1 MKLVVSY
8 TVDLVFWEKRTLKY
22 RSMKYQFHP
31 IRQVKKYI
39 RYLLLPIVSI
49 VLALQLLT
57 LPANATGVYEMPPLS
72 DSTWLIDRAEVFS
85 PINEGKING
94 TLEKLAQ
101 ETGNEVRMV
110 AIRRLDYGETIQS
123 FTDQLFEQWFSTPE
137 AQAHQTLLVI
147 DTLTHTAGI
156 RTGEAVKAIMPDEV
170 AKSVASETVLVPLRS
185 DKYNQAFADASD
197 RLVAVLTGKPDPGPP
212 QVASDINVEKN
223 FTSAEEANTSNSTVW
238 VVGLLI
244 VATIV
249 PMVTYYWYVK

>member
-1 MKLVVSY
+1 MKPR
-8 TVDLVFWEKRTLKY
+8 F
-22 RSMKYQFHP
+22 QP
-31 IRQVKKYI
+31 ISQTKKYI

-49 VLALQLLT
+49 VLAMQLLA
-57 LPANATGVYEMPPLS
+57 LPANATGVYEMPPL
-72 DSTWLIDRAEVFS
+72 DDRTWLLDRAEVFS
-85 PINEGKING
+85 PINEAKING

-101 ETGNEVRMV
+101 NTGNAVRMV

-123 FTDQLFEQWFSTPE
+123 FTDKLFEQWFPTPE

-147 DTLTHTAGI
+147 DTQTNTAGI

-170 AKSVASETVLVPLRS
+170 AKSVASETVAIPMRS
-185 DKYNQAFADASD
+185 GDKYNQAFADGSD
-197 RLVAVLTGKPDPGPP
+197 RLAAVLSGKPDPGPP
-212 QVASDINVEKN
+212 QVAAQVNVEKN
-223 FTSAEEANTSNSTVW
+223 FTSAEETNTSNSTVW